1 MATETETETISMTG
15 AFTVTDRDIVSW
27 TPVRITAFEAALV
40 QQTRRQRWPGLARV
54 CLCVLY
60 TSHDER
66 DRAVRCAKLRK
77 LLLASQEYEREL
89 WNVVRALVSHAHALV
104 GPSFFS
110 VGRS

>member
-1 MATETETETISMTG
+1 MTSL
-15 AFTVTDRDIVSW
+15 AFTVTDHDIARW
-27 TPVRITAFEAALV
+27 TSARITAFEAALIA
-40 QQTRRQRWPGLARV
+40 QTRRQRWPGLARA

-77 LLLASQEYEREL
+77 LLLASQEYVRGL
-89 WNVVRALVSHAHALV
+89 WNVVRARVSRAHALV